1 MRSILRSK
9 KADATDGLMMMITLF
24 FLAVSLL
31 IVGFVNS
38 KISNIISTT
47 DGLNSTTTATSA
59 VTQLDLITSTSIQ
72 KGFAI
77 LFAFLCIGSLLTSFL
92 VRVHPAFFFIYI
104 ITTGVMVILG
114 AILGNVYNT
123 LINNETLIDVA
134 SQQTMTNWIMTHI
147 VGIMLAVVAIS
158 LIVLFAKV
166 PDETG
171 GSVV

>member
-31 IVGFVNS
+31 IVGFANS

-59 VTQLDLITSTSIQ
+59 VTQLDLITSTYIQ

-147 VGIMLAVVAIS
+147 VVIMLAVVAIS